1 MIASAAVVLVGPDG
15 WMKGVGR
22 NPAGFEGFEP
32 QVLAT
37 GTAGG
42 PGRVPVDEPADK
54 PGNAT
59 GEKTATH
66 AENTFCDQFVKKLS
80 ASNSLS
86 CLGYLMYGHVGVSI
100 EFAK

>member
-1 MIASAAVVLVGPDG
+1 MFSENNDAIASAAVVLVGPDG

-22 NPAGFEGFEP
+22 NPAGFEGFEGFEP

-37 GTAGG
+37 GAAGG

-66 AENTFCDQFVKKLS
+66 AGNTFCDQFVIKVKQQ
-80 ASNSLS
+80 
-86 CLGYLMYGHVGVSI
+86 
-100 EFAK
+100 

>member
-37 GTAGG
+37 STARR

-59 GEKTATH
+59 GERTATH
-66 AENTFCDQFVKKLS
+66 AKNTSCDQFVIKVK
-80 ASNSLS
+80 
-86 CLGYLMYGHVGVSI
+86 HQ
-100 EFAK
+100 